1 MSLGPNF
8 SMRYYLIFIYFFRY
22 SLDVNKRHF
31 LALDPK
37 ALGSLKHKLAVSFFD
52 CSFDNYW
59 KISSYLKYCFF

>member
-37 ALGSLKHKLAVSFFD
+37 ALGSLKHKLAVS
-52 CSFDNYW
+52 
-59 KISSYLKYCFF
+59 L